1 MLGARPRGAA
11 DRATGGV
18 DRYSRRGRH
27 GAKTACAPAI
37 RAVRVG
43 TRGLSNRRLEILIGL
58 TFWLRANRGG
68 RSEAASGKGRVVARC
83 AVWIFVAAVLL
94 GSGAAAGAR
103 AQNVR
108 APEVGGRTVSLG
120 QPLRWHW
127 QLGLGGGAYL
137 GGTSSDLMIRA
148 WGGGYRASMNPVTKL
163 VEFGL
168 EGYVGVRG
176 SKADAGTRALL
187 QIPYLSAGAGPDYNI
202 RTGHLDL
209 VFTVHTPVRRGG
221 FLTRG
226 TMLRLDWYPTLC
238 HSFFLGVSAPL
249 HDPLAG
255 RNRPIQDYVV
265 VAAPFHTPQTH
276 EPANSVL
283 RAELDSLAESAASV
297 RRLIVPFLDQDGRS
311 ERVALARTQR
321 YIPNLKTHL
330 AVRSAGDEV

>member
-1 MLGARPRGAA
+1 
-11 DRATGGV
+11 
-18 DRYSRRGRH
+18 
-27 GAKTACAPAI
+27 
-37 RAVRVG
+37 
-43 TRGLSNRRLEILIGL
+43 
-58 TFWLRANRGG
+58 
-68 RSEAASGKGRVVARC
+68 
-83 AVWIFVAAVLL
+83 
-94 GSGAAAGAR
+94 
-103 AQNVR
+103 
-108 APEVGGRTVSLG
+108 
-120 QPLRWHW
+120 
-127 QLGLGGGAYL
+127 
-137 GGTSSDLMIRA
+137 
-148 WGGGYRASMNPVTKL
+148 MNPVTKL

-226 TMLRLDWYPTLC
+226 TMLRLDWYPTFG
-238 HSFFLGVSAPL
+238 HSFVLGVSAPL

-283 RAELDSLAESAASV
+283 HAELDSLAQSAASL
-297 RRLIVPFLDQDGRS
+297 RRLVVPFLDQRGKS
-311 ERVALARTQR
+311 EHGALARTQR
-321 YIPNLKTHL
+321 HSASAKSKS
-330 AVRSAGDEV
+330 AARS